1 MANQK
6 IRNVI
11 IGSVVGGAALFL
23 IAIAMVIFAV
33 MDRRRRRKI
42 IRSGFEPSAMDKT
55 MDIEKRSDI
64 TRVPPQR
71 PQRST
76 DSGVVA
82 NPIYTTD
89 SFLSLGKPKEGRNAM
104 AYRPQRVPEDQRY
117 SNPASTSSPTLSSR
131 IVVVSP
137 SASDRP
143 ERQSLES
150 LDIEGMLNMAMLQS
164 ENSSASRKNS
174 GASILGPIMRAPLE
188 TSPPPMFLRSETSRR
203 QLRSVPSDVSP
214 DPASMA
220 FSGYSVNPFDSQ
232 DVVFQEPLRT
242 GDSFRSPNGGLPRS
256 PRAPTSNQTRVFSGV
271 SGRYSSD
278 WYGIAR

>member
-1 MANQK
+1 
-6 IRNVI
+6 
-11 IGSVVGGAALFL
+11 
-23 IAIAMVIFAV
+23 MVIFVV
-33 MDRRRRRKI
+33 MDRRRRRQI
-42 IRSGFEPSAMDKT
+42 ISSGFEPSAMDKS
-55 MDIEKRSDI
+55 MDMEKGGSIARA
-64 TRVPPQR
+64 PPQSR
-71 PQRST
+71 QGHT
-76 DSGVVA
+76 NSGVVA

-89 SFLSLGKPKEGRNAM
+89 SFLSLGKPNEVQDAL
-104 AYRPQRVPEDQRY
+104 AYRPQRVREDQRY
-117 SNPASTSSPTLSSR
+117 SIPVSASSPVLSSR

-137 SASDRP
+137 PASDRP

-174 GASILGPIMRAPLE
+174 YASVLGPVVRVPLE
-188 TSPPPMFLRSETSRR
+188 TTPPATFLRSETSRR

-214 DPASMA
+214 DPTSMA

-242 GDSFRSPNGGLPRS
+242 GDSFRSPDGGLPRS
-256 PRAPTSNQTRVFSGV
+256 PRAPTSNPTRIFSGA